1 MKNQFYSHTAIDS
14 SSWKIKNECKA
25 GATKA
30 QFLDY
35 WQLTSKSTSARKVWA
50 QVFLLPSLLCFFHHH
65 VGMARSST
73 VLLFQ
78 LLSYSTDATKLKRKL
93 HGIIVLLSLYLGLES
108 GNYPK
113 KSFPVCSQNFFS
125 ISREFSLLVGKKLRV
140 VSLIEW
146 GNHSDLTL
154 DLYTYVS
161 NQCTFKSSVFIKCL
175 HMYKTRL
182 P

>member
-14 SSWKIKNECKA
+14 WKKIRNECKA

-113 KSFPVCSQNFFS
+113 KSFPVCSQNFFFDFPGIFATRGQKIKS
-125 ISREFSLLVGKKLRV
+125 YFPYRMGQSFRSYVRFVYLRIKLVHL
-140 VSLIEW
+140 
-146 GNHSDLTL
+146 
-154 DLYTYVS
+154 
-161 NQCTFKSSVFIKCL
+161 
-175 HMYKTRL
+175 
-182 P
+182 